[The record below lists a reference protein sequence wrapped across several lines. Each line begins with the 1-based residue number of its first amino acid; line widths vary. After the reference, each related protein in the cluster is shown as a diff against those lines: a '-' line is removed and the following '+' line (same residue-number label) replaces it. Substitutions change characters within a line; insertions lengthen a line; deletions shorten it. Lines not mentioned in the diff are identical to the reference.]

1 MSWIKGCSD
10 AYADAQSFIDATKYR
25 RGMASDFVINTD
37 ISIDTSIDTSI
48 DINTNKQDLTTKV
61 KEYDTK
67 TNKDLSMLI

>member
-37 ISIDTSIDTSI
+37 ISIDTSID
-48 DINTNKQDLTTKV
+48 INTNKQDLTTKV

>member
-1 MSWIKGCSD
+1 MSWIKS
-10 AYADAQSFIDATKYR
+10 YADEYVDAQSFIDATKYR

-37 ISIDTSIDTSI
+37 TSIDTSI
-48 DINTNKQDLTTKV
+48 DLSADKQDTTTKV